1 MSNEIIEVVKEIEE
15 PKKENIWFLILGVLI
30 LYGIILVFANNVLG
44 RIVSSETLEAKPYLY
59 QINLFV
65 ILLVFFLII
74 VPFLFRIPER
84 NLTILQYLKKIRIS
98 KIQPIFAVLGLGI
111 ITGVIFLAFLLLS
124 SLVFVAIIGGELILD
139 FRLLWVGYGFS
150 EYLYRAL
157 IPGIWEEVAF
167 RGIVLVL
174 LLKKYSKQNSII
186 INSIM
191 FGLFHLINLVNMR
204 YSPNPEVVALNV
216 IFQVVYTTA
225 AGFVFAYLF
234 VKTESLIP
242 SILSHYILDAFG
254 PFLQTIAFG
263 TISLA
268 DLAILRTSQTVLGI
282 GFVPA
287 FVNALIIYL
296 VYRLWK
302 KKRFFEPVSLT
313 NEIQETHEDINQE
326 IHN

>member
-1 MSNEIIEVVKEIEE
+1 MSNEMIEIVEEIEE

-30 LYGIILVFANNVLG
+30 LYGLILVFANNILG
-44 RIVSSETLEAKPYLY
+44 RIVSSETLESKPYLY

-65 ILLVFFLII
+65 ILLVFFLVI

-84 NLTILQYLKKIRIS
+84 NQTYLQFLKKIKLI
-98 KIQPIFAVLGLGI
+98 KIQPIIAVLGLGI
-111 ITGVIFLAFLLLS
+111 TTGVIFLVFLLLS
-124 SLVFVAIIGGELILD
+124 SLVSVAIIGGELILD

-186 INSIM
+186 INSIL

-204 YSPNPEVVALNV
+204 YSIYPEVVAINV
-216 IFQVVYTTA
+216 IFQVIYTTA

-242 SILSHYILDAFG
+242 SILSHFTLDAFG
-254 PFLQTIAFG
+254 PFLQTIVFG
-263 TISLA
+263 TLSLA
-268 DLAILRTSQTVLGI
+268 DIAILRTSQTVLGI
-282 GFVPA
+282 GLIPA
-287 FVNALIIYL
+287 IVNVLIIYL
-296 VYRLWK
+296 VYWLWK
-302 KKRFFEPVSLT
+302 KKRFFEPVIL
-313 NEIQETHEDINQE
+313 EDKMKLIE
-326 IHN
+326 

>member
-1 MSNEIIEVVKEIEE
+1 MIEIVEEIEE

-30 LYGIILVFANNVLG
+30 LYGLILVFANNILG
-44 RIVSSETLEAKPYLY
+44 RIVSSETLESKPYLY

-65 ILLVFFLII
+65 ILLVFFLVI

-84 NLTILQYLKKIRIS
+84 NQTYLQFLKKIKLI
-98 KIQPIFAVLGLGI
+98 KIQPIIAVLGLGI
-111 ITGVIFLAFLLLS
+111 TTGVIFLVFLLLS
-124 SLVFVAIIGGELILD
+124 SLVSVAIIGGELILD

-186 INSIM
+186 INSIL

-204 YSPNPEVVALNV
+204 YSIYPEVVAINV
-216 IFQVVYTTA
+216 IFQVIYTTA

-242 SILSHYILDAFG
+242 SILSHFTLDAFG
-254 PFLQTIAFG
+254 PFLQTIVFG
-263 TISLA
+263 TLSLA
-268 DLAILRTSQTVLGI
+268 DIAILRTSQTVLGI
-282 GFVPA
+282 GLIPA
-287 FVNALIIYL
+287 IVNVLIIYL
-296 VYRLWK
+296 VYWLWK
-302 KKRFFEPVSLT
+302 KKRFFEPVIL
-313 NEIQETHEDINQE
+313 EDKMKLIE
-326 IHN
+326 